1 MVQFQVLTTHCI
13 AKWPGWIDNWMRLDD
28 VLAIKYLHVSSY
40 AYMYI
45 ILYIYIYILYIYICV
60 FIVMYHIHNLNHLSL
75 VD

>member
-13 AKWPGWIDNWMRLDD
+13 AQWPGWIDNWMILDD

-40 AYMYI
+40 AYVYI
-45 ILYIYIYILYIYICV
+45 ILYIYVCV
-60 FIVMYHIHNLNHLSL
+60 FVVMYHIHNLNHDNHVSL